1 MTDDPAAATKNISVG
16 MELFNAE
23 KYAEVI
29 SFASGTSDPTLLL
42 LAARSYTHIGQ
53 YDTAES
59 LLRDLIR
66 LMPESSYLHSY
77 LGLVLEHSNR
87 NAAGEEYS
95 TALILDP
102 DNKSALRSYAML
114 LLDKEDFRGAIP
126 LLRALV
132 RLENNADDVRKLMQV
147 LTRVGEP
154 NEAITLH
161 IQNFGDDTFSHEY
174 VDALYAAKEY
184 KKAMSLSLRA
194 WNTVKDLVYL
204 RQSLEALAALDST
217 GAENA
222 YRSALD
228 SLEEANLTDETVQQ
242 ILFSFV
248 LLEKLLGNYSSAK
261 YELGELLKIKR
272 DPVYRLLQAE
282 LESRLENGDE
292 ANTIYRELIT
302 ELCSAEKNDYLMQ
315 ELVLSKFV
323 AFLSGVRSKEEVAG
337 IISVILSPYPTA
349 VCLSSIG
356 KAYEDAGS
364 ASQARDWYYRAY
376 RADFVYGGVAYA
388 AFLKRSGNERE
399 CETTIRYILTNAK
412 QISDIE
418 RVADAVFNGEEEI
431 YKIVKAKDMVIKKLS
446 GVTEKLSSNGK
457 EMLSAGYLYSAID
470 ALVRQDYETCKW
482 CCLAGIDVL
491 PCYPEKIGV
500 GDFMDVLSSLKGR
513 ALAEKPVIVDKSSE
527 SEDKEPEEESQDLS
541 FLDERETSVFLFLK
555 EHREA
560 TEMDLRAILHTRR
573 VTGIVNTMLT
583 KLAERGVS
591 LIEKRGLGERG
602 EVYGYIG
609 T

>member
-282 LESRLENGDE
+282 LENRLENGDE

>member
-132 RLENNADDVRKLMQV
+132 RLENNPDDVRKLMQV

-282 LESRLENGDE
+282 LENRLENGDE